1 MIDLLKDLNIDFTK
15 LSLEPKQLILLYLA
29 YKVINNLD
37 RIDFNNILN
46 NNPMSKPNIPN
57 IRHIPNINSLPLMRP
72 NNSSYMF
79 LFIMIL
85 GLIGFYLFNILLE
98 KINISVDSYD
108 LGLDNLKN
116 RSKMGCPLFK
126 GNMNIK
132 ECPYFQ
138 NDKNMK
144 CPIFKNKNTDNCPY
158 INPNLNK

>member
-46 NNPMSKPNIPN
+46 NNYMSNIPNIPN
-57 IRHIPNINSLPLMRP
+57 IRHVPNINSLPLMRP
-72 NNSSYMF
+72 NNSSYIF

-85 GLIGFYLFNILLE
+85 GLISFYLFNILLE

-116 RSKMGCPLFK
+116 RSTMRCPLFK
-126 GNMNIK
+126 DNMNIK
-132 ECPYFQ
+132 ECPYFK
-138 NDKNMK
+138 NDKK
-144 CPIFKNKNTDNCPY
+144 QAY
-158 INPNLNK
+158 QSRGR